1 MFFIFFTVFLSH
13 FDWTNSSRN
22 EMENET
28 LPLQLAEEIAKNLFI
43 KSKKVE
49 KKEVLEEFEKILGND
64 FLKVNN
70 FFYICNQP
78 Y

>member
-1 MFFIFFTVFLSH
+1 
-13 FDWTNSSRN
+13 
-22 EMENET
+22 MENET
-28 LPLQLAEEIAKNLFI
+28 LPLQLAEEISKNLFI

-70 FFYICNQP
+70 FFYTCNQP